1 MIPSSVLWTIHD
13 TFSEEDTTHFPHNE
27 GDLDKKYGKSRHSEK
42 FLEIV
47 VPEKKVK
54 PLKNTFE

>member
-54 PLKNTFE
+54 P